1 MYMALASKES
11 EVNTIEGSD
20 AVADIAVRNFSD
32 NGLKNIKVHV
42 GSFKEKLPQ
51 ILDAGQAPGL
61 VFIDGDHRMDS
72 LLWYFEAIA
81 GKAEDYTVVVID
93 DIYLSPEMKEAWS
106 VIKKHKKVSVTIDIY
121 RFGIVFFRRGINN
134 NHFIVRH

>member
-1 MYMALASKES
+1 
-11 EVNTIEGSD
+11 
-20 AVADIAVRNFSD
+20 
-32 NGLKNIKVHV
+32 LKNIKVPV